1 MLKKKI
7 NFFRDQELLQVDFLQ
22 KYLLKDRNQIPQLK
36 EINFST
42 NLNTL
47 GSLNNASE
55 EFLQNY
61 SFFILYSTGCI
72 LPNIISSKNNS
83 IIHSKKDLNLKLI
96 LKNRQDIAL
105 FLDNLFIHF
114 LEKRVA
120 NSSKI
125 IQTESSCS
133 FRLEVAK
140 NLDIQ
145 GVSNNPDYSIN
156 YCFKFDSK
164 RIKKDFF
171 FKKYAPFWAF

>member
-1 MLKKKI
+1 MLKKKT
-7 NFFRDQELLQVDFLQ
+7 NFFRDEELLYVDFLQ
-22 KYLLKDRNQIPQLK
+22 KYLLKDINQIPQLK
-36 EINFST
+36 EINLST

-55 EFLQNY
+55 EFFQNY

-72 LPNIISSKNNS
+72 LPNIISSKSNS
-83 IIHSKKDLNLKLI
+83 IIHSKKDFNLKLI
-96 LKNRQDIAL
+96 LKNRQDIAA

-114 LEKRVA
+114 LEKRVS
-120 NSSKI
+120 NSFKI

-133 FRLEVAK
+133 FRLDSPK

-145 GVSNNPDYSIN
+145 GVSNNPEYSIN